1 MQFVGNQ
8 KELCYFVCHMW
19 HQMSYYH
26 TSSPSSGWIQEFR
39 MSKRSNGEKTTKV
52 QISKYLTGV

>member
-1 MQFVGNQ
+1 MEFVGNQ
-8 KELCYFVCHMW
+8 NELCCFVHHMW
-19 HQMSYYH
+19 YQSSYYH
-26 TSSPSSGWIQEFR
+26 TSSLSSEWIQEFR